1 VSKQSI
7 NALDPAAELDLFAG
21 AFAAFDLAADILFF
35 NLAPAEFFLV

>member
-7 NALDPAAELDLFAG
+7 NALDLAAELDLFN

-35 NLAPAEFFLV
+35 NLVPAEIFFV

>member
-7 NALDPAAELDLFAG
+7 NALDPAAELDLFA
-21 AFAAFDLAADILFF
+21 AFAAFDLAAADILFF

>member
-7 NALDPAAELDLFAG
+7 NALDPAAELDLFA